1 MKIAQSV
8 GEILREHVT
17 LELESLDRLYLNVY
31 VPQLQ
36 YASGVAA
43 FLKHQRGARVVSTA
57 LVKPMTEAFVGAIK
71 AFAQQQGIPLVHFR
85 KGQRKDAVAQV
96 YLAGFRGT
104 EGVLFIGVAQ
114 EKARLPRTESRRHEQ
129 TGVRYPWVV
138 ETTSYVNYYYLY
150 CVDAAV
156 GPFFLKL
163 CSYFP
168 YNGKLCL
175 NGHEYLKR
183 QLTKD
188 GIGFEALDNGILRCA
203 DPARLQAMAAAFDAQ
218 TIDALLRK
226 WLARLPH
233 PFSAADRAAG
243 YRYALSL
250 LQVECS
256 LTQVLDQPR
265 HGRLL
270 FEQIIREHL
279 DLGRPDQVQL
289 IFERRISKRT
299 PGRFRTRVITQGVT
313 PSLHLDYKHSRIKQ
327 YHKEGRALRT
337 ETTIKDPADFAL
349 GKGLRNLPALRARGF
364 AANRRLLDVECL
376 SQDCR
381 VGADTLEQVS
391 RPQVVEG
398 QRVAGLPVLQPGVQ
412 ALFQAL
418 VLFCLVPAGFA
429 NKDLRPLL
437 AQLLGLAPSQ
447 ISPGQMTYHL
457 RRLRLHGLIT
467 RLPHTHRY
475 QVTAEGLHIALF
487 CTRLH
492 ARVLRPGLTAILP
505 AGVTTDTTLR
515 PAFDRLDRAFDQFLR
530 EARLVA

>member
-8 GEILREHVT
+8 GEIVREHVT
-17 LELESLDRLYLNVY
+17 LEVECLDRLYLNVY

-36 YASGVAA
+36 YAGGVAA
-43 FLKHQRGARVVSTA
+43 FLQHQRGAVAVSTA
-57 LVKPMTEAFVGAIK
+57 LVKPMTEAFVAGITT
-71 AFAQQQGIPLVHFR
+71 FAQQQSIPLVHFR
-85 KGQRKDAVAQV
+85 KGQRKDDVAKE
-96 YLAGFRGT
+96 YLARFTGR

-114 EKARLPRTESRRHEQ
+114 EKARLPRTESRRHAQ

-138 ETTSYVNYYYLY
+138 ETTGYVNYYYFY
-150 CVDAAV
+150 CLDADC

-183 QLTKD
+183 QLAKE
-188 GIGFEALDNGILRCA
+188 GIAFAALDNGIRSCA
-203 DPARLQAMAAAFDAQ
+203 DPARLQAVADAFDEQ

-256 LTQVLDQPR
+256 LTQVLDRPVQ
-265 HGRLL
+265 GRLL

-279 DLGRPDQVQL
+279 DLGRPAQVQL
-289 IFERRISKRT
+289 IFARRVTTRT
-299 PGRFRTRVITQGVT
+299 PGRFRTRVITDGVT
-313 PSLHLDYKHSRIKQ
+313 PSLHVDYKHSRIKQ
-327 YHKEGRALRT
+327 YHKEGHALRT
-337 ETTIKDPADFAL
+337 ETTINDPADFAL
-349 GKGLRNLPALRARGF
+349 GKGLRNLPALRACGF

-376 SQDCR
+376 SQDCTQ
-381 VGADTLEQVS
+381 GAQTLDRIS
-391 RPQVVEG
+391 RPQVVAG
-398 QRVAGLPVLQPGVQ
+398 QRVAALPLFQPTVQ
-412 ALFQAL
+412 ALFAAL
-418 VLFCLVPAGFA
+418 VLFALQPAGFA
-429 NKDLRPLL
+429 NKDLRPRL
-437 AQLLGLAPSQ
+437 AQLLGRAPSQ
-447 ISPGQMTYHL
+447 IGPGQMTYQL

-467 RLPHTHRY
+467 RLPHTQRY
-475 QVTAEGLHIALF
+475 QVTAEGLRLALF

-492 ARVLRPGLTAILP
+492 ARVLHPGLTAILP
-505 AGVTTDTTLR
+505 HRATTNTTLR
-515 PAFDRLDRAFDQFLR
+515 SAFDRVDRALDQFFTETR
-530 EARLVA
+530 MSA

>member
-8 GEILREHVT
+8 GEILRDHVT
-17 LELESLDRLYLNVY
+17 LEVECLDRLYLNVY

-36 YASGVAA
+36 YGSGVAA
-43 FLKHQRGARVVSTA
+43 FLQGQREARVVSTV
-57 LVKPMTEAFVGAIK
+57 LVKPMTEAFVAAIK
-71 AFAQQQGIPLVHFR
+71 AFVQQQGIPLVYFR
-85 KGQRKDAVAQV
+85 KGQRKDEVAKE
-96 YLAGFRGT
+96 YLSQFTGR

-114 EKARLPRTESRRHEQ
+114 EKARLPRTESRRRGES
-129 TGVRYPWVV
+129 GERYPWIV
-138 ETTSYVNYYYLY
+138 ETTGYVNYYYFY
-150 CVDAAV
+150 GVDAEV

-183 QLTKD
+183 QLAKE
-188 GIGFEALDNGILRCA
+188 GIAFTALDNGIMRCA
-203 DPARLQAMAAAFDAQ
+203 DPVRLQTLADAFDEAV
-218 TIDALLRK
+218 IDSLLRR

-233 PFSAADRAAG
+233 PFSASDRAAG

-265 HGRLL
+265 QGRLL
-270 FEQIIREHL
+270 FEQVLREHL

-289 IFERRISKRT
+289 IFERRITRRT
-299 PGRFRTRVITQGVT
+299 PGRFRTRVITEGVT
-313 PSLHLDYKHSRIKQ
+313 PSLHVDYKHSRIKQ

-337 ETTIKDPADFAL
+337 ETTINDPADFAL

-376 SQDCR
+376 SQDCL
-381 VGADTLEQVS
+381 VGEATLDHLT
-391 RPQVVEG
+391 RPQVVDG
-398 QRVAGLPVLQPGVQ
+398 QRVAALPIFQPCVQ

-418 VLFCLVPAGFA
+418 VLFCLLPAGFA

-437 AQLLGLAPSQ
+437 AQLLGREPSQ

-457 RRLRLHGLIT
+457 RRLRLHGCIA

-475 QVTAEGLHIALF
+475 QVTDQGLRIALF
-487 CTRLH
+487 CTRLQ
-492 ARVLRPGLTAILP
+492 ARVLRPGLTAIRP
-505 AGVTTDTTLR
+505 EVATTDPALR
-515 PAFDRLDRAFDQFLR
+515 PAFDRLDRAIDQFL
-530 EARLVA
+530 AQACLVA

>member
-1 MKIAQSV
+1 MRIAQSV
-8 GEILREHVT
+8 AEILRNHVR
-17 LELESLDRLYLNVY
+17 LEVESLDRLYLNVY

-36 YASGVAA
+36 YAAGVAA
-43 FLKHQRGARVVSTA
+43 FLKRQRGAQVVSTA
-57 LVKPMTEAFVGAIK
+57 LVKPMTAAFVARIK
-71 AFAQQQGIPLVHFR
+71 AFACQQGIPVVPFR
-85 KGQRKDAVAQV
+85 KGQRKDEVAKE
-96 YLAGFRGT
+96 YLAKFTGA

-114 EKARLPRTESRRHEQ
+114 EKARLPRTESRHHAE

-138 ETTSYVNYYYLY
+138 ETTGYVNYYYIY
-150 CVDAAV
+150 AVDAEV

-183 QLTKD
+183 QLAKE
-188 GIGFEALDNGILRCA
+188 GIAFEALDNGLLSCAAPLRMQAIA
-203 DPARLQAMAAAFDAQ
+203 DGFDAQ
-218 TIDALLRK
+218 VIDALLRK
-226 WLARLPH
+226 WLATLPH

-243 YRYALSL
+243 YRYALSV

-256 LTQVLDQPR
+256 LTQVLDRPVQ
-265 HGRLL
+265 GRLL
-270 FEQIIREHL
+270 VEQIIREHL

-289 IFERRISKRT
+289 IFDRRITKRT

-313 PSLHLDYKHSRIKQ
+313 PSLHVDYKHSRLKQ
-327 YHKEGRALRT
+327 YHKEGQALRT
-337 ETTIKDPADFAL
+337 ETTINDPADFAL
-349 GKGLRNLPALRARGF
+349 GKGLRHLPALRACGF

-376 SQDCR
+376 SQDCTL
-381 VGADTLEQVS
+381 GAQTLERIS
-391 RPQVVEG
+391 RPQVVDG
-398 QRVAGLPVLQPGVQ
+398 QRVAALPVLQPGVQ

-437 AQLLGLAPSQ
+437 AQLLGLAPSTL
-447 ISPGQMTYHL
+447 SPGQMTYHL

-475 QVTAEGLHIALF
+475 QVTAEGMRLALF
-487 CTRLH
+487 CTRLQ
-492 ARVLRPGLTAILP
+492 ARVLRPGLTAIRP
-505 AGVTTDTTLR
+505 EVATTDTTLR
-515 PAFDRLDRAFDQFLR
+515 PAFDRLDRAIDQFLN

>member
-1 MKIAQSV
+1 MKIAHSV

-17 LELESLDRLYLNVY
+17 LEVECLDRLYLNVF

-36 YASGVAA
+36 YAGGVAA
-43 FLKHQRGARVVSTA
+43 FLKHQRGAVVVSTA
-57 LVKPMTEAFVGAIK
+57 LVKPMTETFVAGIK
-71 AFAQQQGIPLVHFR
+71 GFAQQQSIPLVPFR
-85 KGQRKDAVAQV
+85 KGQRKDEVAQE
-96 YLAGFRGT
+96 YLARFTGT

-114 EKARLPRTESRRHEQ
+114 EKARIPRTESRHHAQ

-138 ETTSYVNYYYLY
+138 ETTGYVNYYYFY
-150 CVDAAV
+150 CLDADC

-183 QLTKD
+183 QLAKE
-188 GIGFEALDNGILRCA
+188 GIAFAALDNGIRSCA
-203 DPARLQAMAAAFDAQ
+203 DPARLQALANAFDEQ

-233 PFSAADRAAG
+233 PFTPADRAAG

-270 FEQIIREHL
+270 FEQVIRENL

-289 IFERRISKRT
+289 IFARRITRRT
-299 PGRFRTRVITQGVT
+299 PSRFRTRVITAGVS
-313 PSLHLDYKHSRIKQ
+313 PSLHVDYKHSRIKQ
-327 YHKEGRALRT
+327 YHKEGQALRT
-337 ETTIKDPADFAL
+337 ETTINDPADFAL
-349 GKGLRNLPALRARGF
+349 GKRLSNLPALRARGF

-376 SQDCR
+376 SQDCL
-381 VGADTLEQVS
+381 VGEQTLDRIS
-391 RPQVVEG
+391 RPQVVAG
-398 QRVAGLPVLQPGVQ
+398 QRLAALPLFQPTVQ
-412 ALFQAL
+412 ALFAAL
-418 VLFCLVPAGFA
+418 VLFARQPAGFA

-437 AQLLGLAPSQ
+437 AQLLGLVPSH

-457 RRLRLHGLIT
+457 RRLRLHGLIA
-467 RLPHTHRY
+467 RLPHSHRY
-475 QVTAEGLHIALF
+475 QVTAEGLHLALF

-492 ARVLRPGLTAILP
+492 ARVLRPGLTTILP
-505 AGVTTDTTLR
+505 HSATTNTALR
-515 PAFDRLDRAFDQFLR
+515 LAFARVDRALDQFFT
-530 EARLVA
+530 EARMTA